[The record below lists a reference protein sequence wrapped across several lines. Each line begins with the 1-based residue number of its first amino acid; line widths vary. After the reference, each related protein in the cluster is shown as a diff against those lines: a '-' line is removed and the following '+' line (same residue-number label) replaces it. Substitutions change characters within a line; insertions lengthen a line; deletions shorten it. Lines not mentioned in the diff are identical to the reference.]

1 VISDMDEPLGHA
13 VGNALEIRE
22 AIATLRGEGPPDVV
36 ELVTEASAR
45 LLALSDLG
53 VTYDEARRR
62 VEQAIA
68 DGSAVKAYERWIAAQ
83 GGDPDEGAL
92 PTAPV
97 LREAKAARAGAVI
110 SLGAVQIGTA
120 ALHLGAGRRTTDDD
134 IDHSVGIVLRK
145 KCGEAVAS
153 GDTVAEIHARDEAA
167 AEAAIEEV
175 LAAYELGE
183 EAPPER
189 SVILDVIAG

>member
-1 VISDMDEPLGHA
+1 MKDFACTMPFAPLTRFAH
-13 VGNALEIRE
+13 
-22 AIATLRGEGPPDVV
+22 
-36 ELVTEASAR
+36 
-45 LLALSDLG
+45 
-53 VTYDEARRR
+53 
-62 VEQAIA
+62 
-68 DGSAVKAYERWIAAQ
+68 
-83 GGDPDEGAL
+83 
-92 PTAPV
+92 
-97 LREAKAARAGAVI
+97 VI

-120 ALHLGAGRRTTDDD
+120 ALRLGAGRRTTDDE

-145 KCGEAVAS
+145 KCGDEVAS